1 VQVCLIIPPQ
11 QNSVTDLPSLDIAYM
26 ASALEQHNHQ
36 VRISDWTVGLDLSLE
51 KRIAQICQTHPDV
64 IGLTAMTHSYFA
76 AQQIVARLRERT
88 ECPIILAGPHA
99 TALPRQSLLEN
110 PGLDFVIRG
119 EGEKAIVKLL
129 TTLEQEDI
137 NLENVPGLL
146 FRRSAEIVE
155 NSAQDP
161 TPPNTF
167 FPAFHLF
174 ELGQYALKGL
184 NGSLILPLLVSRR
197 DGIRQGE
204 WRQRQ
209 VDSVIEE
216 LNYNRTHYN
225 VHAAWFICHP
235 FTADDPWAQQFTEAI
250 IDKGLDFQWRC
261 QADVTHVTP
270 RFLGQM
276 RQAGCRKVDYFF
288 QFNGVSLDNEQLN
301 KLRSNVSW
309 TAKLDIKSKGLFK
322 IGRPGDNED
331 KVRALVE
338 FVSTLELDEIETQYY
353 YPRPGSPEWP
363 LVQERYIA
371 TGQTASIY
379 QTFYENDLSRNT
391 GPSWLNVSDIPHT
404 RLVTLAREGQWIISE
419 AKRRKKYELH
429 FGQSLGTLV
438 WRLSQRRW
446 IRSIGRRIIDLGVL
460 RTLRTADENGRSD
473 SILLTASSTQSK
485 TKVKTLNNPETSR
498 IGR

>member
-1 VQVCLIIPPQ
+1 MQVCLIIPPQ
-11 QNSVTDLPSLDIAYM
+11 QNSVTGLPSLDIAYM
-26 ASALEQHNHQ
+26 ASALEQQGHQ
-36 VRISDWTVGLDLSLE
+36 VRISDWTIGPDLPLE
-51 KRIAQICQTHPDV
+51 KSVVQLCQSHPDI
-64 IGLTAMTHSYFA
+64 IGLTAVTCSYFA
-76 AQQIVARLRERT
+76 TQQIIAQLTERI

-119 EGEKAIVKLL
+119 EGEETIVKLL
-129 TTLEQEDI
+129 AALEREDI
-137 NLENVPGLL
+137 NLEKVPGLL
-146 FRRSAEIVE
+146 FRRGAEIVE
-155 NSAQDP
+155 NNDQDP

-174 ELGQYALKGL
+174 ELEQYALKGL

-197 DGIRQGE
+197 DGTRQDE

-235 FTADDPWAQQFTEAI
+235 FTADDPWAQQLTEAI
-250 IDKGLDFQWRC
+250 IDRDLDVQWRC

-276 RQAGCRKVDYFF
+276 RQAGCRQVDYFF
-288 QFNGVSLDNEQLN
+288 QFTGTSLDNALLN
-301 KLRSNVSW
+301 KLHSNVSW
-309 TAKLDIKSKGLFK
+309 TAKLDIKSKGHFE
-322 IGRPGDNED
+322 IGRPDDNED
-331 KVRALVE
+331 KVRAIIE
-338 FVSTLELDEIETQYY
+338 FVSTLELDEIEMQYY
-353 YPRPGSPEWP
+353 YPRPDSPEWP

-379 QTFYENDLSRNT
+379 QTFYKSDLSRNA
-391 GPSWLNVSDIPHT
+391 GPSWLNVSDIPHAQ
-404 RLVTLAREGQWIISE
+404 LVTLAREGQWIISE

-438 WRLSQRRW
+438 WRLSQRHW

-460 RTLRTADENGRSD
+460 RTLRTAGENGKSN
-473 SILLTASSTQSK
+473 SIPLTASSTQSQ
-485 TKVKTLNNPETSR
+485 TKVKTLNNPEASR